1 MNPISKFLA
10 KLLGQLHVDAV
21 MASVHKTI
29 NKLEAVVEH
38 HVEQERRHLEAERA
52 SAVAKVQAAE
62 QRILA
67 SKLITR
73 IRALL
78 G

>member
-1 MNPISKFLA
+1 MNPIAKFFA
-10 KLLGQLHVDAV
+10 KLTGRLHVDV
-21 MASVHKTI
+21 VLASVHNTI
-29 NKLEAVVEH
+29 ARLEAVVEH

-52 SAVAKVQAAE
+52 SAYAKVQAAE

-67 SKLITR
+67 GKLITR